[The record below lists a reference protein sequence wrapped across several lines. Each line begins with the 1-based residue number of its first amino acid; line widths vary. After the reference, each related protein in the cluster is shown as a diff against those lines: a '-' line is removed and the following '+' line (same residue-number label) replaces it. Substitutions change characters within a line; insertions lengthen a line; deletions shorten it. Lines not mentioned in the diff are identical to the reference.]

1 MMEIKTSAWIY
12 AIAIIVA
19 AFLLG
24 NAYKFKYKKQESIN
38 VTGLAEQDFTSD
50 LIVWRG
56 SYTRKSPDMKTA
68 YAQLKDDE
76 SKIKQ
81 YLQEKSIESNEV
93 VFSSVRIVKDYE
105 NYRDENGNYY
115 NRFNGFLLSQDVKI
129 ESKDIAKVESISRDI
144 TRLIDMGVELN
155 SEEPQYYYTKLR
167 ELKLKLLSEAASDAR
182 SRAESIAKNSKS
194 NLGKLLTSNMGIF
207 QITGQNSNEDYSY
220 GGAFNTTSKNKTAN
234 ITVKAQ
240 YAIK

>member
-1 MMEIKTSAWIY
+1 MEIRTSAWLY

-24 NAYKFKYKKQESIN
+24 NAYKFKYKKQETIN

-105 NYRDENGNYY
+105 NYRDDNGNYY

-220 GGAFNTTSKNKTAN
+220 GGAFNTGSKNKTAS
-234 ITVKAQ
+234 ITVKVQ
-240 YAIK
+240 YSIK

>member
-1 MMEIKTSAWIY
+1 MEIKTSAWIY

-68 YAQLKDDE
+68 YAQLKEDE

-81 YLQEKSIESNEV
+81 YLQEKSIESKEA
-93 VFSSVRIVKDYE
+93 VFSSVRIIKDYE
-105 NYRDENGNYY
+105 NYRDDNGNYY

-167 ELKLKLLSEAASDAR
+167 ELKIKLLSEAASDAR

-194 NLGKLLTSNMGIF
+194 NLGNLLTSNMGIF

-220 GGAFNTTSKNKTAN
+220 GGAFNTTSKNKTAS

>member
-1 MMEIKTSAWIY
+1 MNIKTSAWIY
-12 AIAIIVA
+12 AVAIIAA

-24 NAYKFKYKKQESIN
+24 NAYKFKYKKQETIN
-38 VTGLAEQDFTSD
+38 VTGLAEQDFSSD

-56 SYTRKSPDMKTA
+56 SYTRKSEDMKTA

-81 YLQEKSIESNEV
+81 YLQEKSIENNEV
-93 VFSSVRIVKDYE
+93 VFSSVRIIKDYE
-105 NYRDENGNYY
+105 NYRDDNGNYY

-167 ELKLKLLSEAASDAR
+167 ELKIKLLSEAASDAR
-182 SRAESIAKNSKS
+182 TRAESIAKNSKS

-207 QITGQNSNEDYSY
+207 QITGQNSDEDYSY
-220 GGAFNTTSKNKTAN
+220 GGAFNTSSKNKTAS

-240 YAIK
+240 YAIR